1 MVRKN
6 VCNAVIQFLNNGQ
19 FDKEINATN
28 IALVPKKK
36 NPSRVIDF
44 WPISLCNV
52 VYKLIAKVLANRHK
66 RVLGEIISLNQSAFI
81 PGRLIIDNVLIAF
94 EAFHT
99 MNSRLFRKE
108 GYKALKLDM
117 SKAYDR
123 VEWDF
128 LELIMR
134 QLGFDE

>member
-99 MNSRLFRKE
+99 MNSRLSRKE